1 MRHAKKTLMALL
13 FFLVALLAGNLA
25 FAAPSA
31 SKDALFRK
39 VIAFYCFDGTG
50 KVTPSL
56 RNLWQRQ
63 VRQAYPRVSYTF
75 LDDPTILQKGR
86 AGLLSLI
93 QGGDELTAGDL
104 ERVTAATEA
113 DVVAVMVVH
122 TMESYYVEALFPF
135 WEDGPETYVRT
146 LSAADFYLYRKED
159 GKFKKKFLR
168 KAETKDAA
176 LATAPEKEIQYAL
189 SDFARSFE
197 GLPLI

>member
-31 SKDALFRK
+31 SKDALSRK

-122 TMESYYVEALFPF
+122 TMESYYVEALI
-135 WEDGPETYVRT
+135 
-146 LSAADFYLYRKED
+146 ARKMEN
-159 GKFKKKFLR
+159 LR
-168 KAETKDAA
+168 KN
-176 LATAPEKEIQYAL
+176 
-189 SDFARSFE
+189 SCARRKLRMQP
-197 GLPLI
+197 LPLHRKRKFSMP

>member
-1 MRHAKKTLMALL
+1 M
-13 FFLVALLAGNLA
+13 
-25 FAAPSA
+25 
-31 SKDALFRK
+31 
-39 VIAFYCFDGTG
+39 
-50 KVTPSL
+50 TPSL

-135 WEDGPETYVRT
+135 WEDGPE
-146 LSAADFYLYRKED
+146 
-159 GKFKKKFLR
+159 
-168 KAETKDAA
+168 
-176 LATAPEKEIQYAL
+176 PM
-189 SDFARSFE
+189 
-197 GLPLI
+197 

>member
-31 SKDALFRK
+31 SKDALSRK

-93 QGGDELTAGDL
+93 QAAMSSRQVISNGSLLQRKRMSWLSWLSIRWNLTMLRPCSPFGK
-104 ERVTAATEA
+104 
-113 DVVAVMVVH
+113 M
-122 TMESYYVEALFPF
+122 ALKPM
-135 WEDGPETYVRT
+135 
-146 LSAADFYLYRKED
+146 
-159 GKFKKKFLR
+159 
-168 KAETKDAA
+168 
-176 LATAPEKEIQYAL
+176 
-189 SDFARSFE
+189 
-197 GLPLI
+197 

>member
-31 SKDALFRK
+31 SKDALSRK

-75 LDDPTILQKGR
+75 LDC
-86 AGLLSLI
+86 LLYTSPSPR
-93 QGGDELTAGDL
+93 D
-104 ERVTAATEA
+104 
-113 DVVAVMVVH
+113 
-122 TMESYYVEALFPF
+122 
-135 WEDGPETYVRT
+135 
-146 LSAADFYLYRKED
+146 
-159 GKFKKKFLR
+159 
-168 KAETKDAA
+168 
-176 LATAPEKEIQYAL
+176 
-189 SDFARSFE
+189 
-197 GLPLI
+197 

>member
-1 MRHAKKTLMALL
+1 MRHAKENAYGTS
-13 FFLVALLAGNLA
+13 FFPCGLAC
-25 FAAPSA
+25 
-31 SKDALFRK
+31 RK
-39 VIAFYCFDGTG
+39 SCFCRTFSIERRSVPQSHCFYCFDGTG

-146 LSAADFYLYRKED
+146 LSAADFTFIARKMEN
-159 GKFKKKFLR
+159 LR
-168 KAETKDAA
+168 KN
-176 LATAPEKEIQYAL
+176 
-189 SDFARSFE
+189 SCARRKLRMQP
-197 GLPLI
+197 LPLHRKRKFSMP

>member
-31 SKDALFRK
+31 SKDALSRK

-146 LSAADFYLYRKED
+146 LSAADFTFIARKMEN
-159 GKFKKKFLR
+159 LR
-168 KAETKDAA
+168 KN
-176 LATAPEKEIQYAL
+176 
-189 SDFARSFE
+189 SCARRKLRMQP
-197 GLPLI
+197 LPLHRKRKFSMP